1 MDWRGAPFGGPIP
14 GLGPLRAEPRG
25 PNLVCWRH
33 PPGSTGAVGPARPS
47 NRLFSTGACLAPP
60 VRHDVVLVTYGRAA
74 ELPPL
79 LEALKSQTRRP
90 DRIVVVDDTPDDS
103 VQKVAVAQGADYR
116 RNPGPASITTAR
128 NHGIDVTSPGTG
140 PGDLLTF
147 LDNDSLPEPDYL
159 QRIQEAAARDPAA
172 LGYMGLVTDM
182 ERIGPLKRTFA
193 TTFQLSRP
201 TTQQRCWMHP
211 AVFTF
216 YPVDLRQPI
225 ETNWV
230 WGCNMTFPRRVLAQ
244 VRFNDQFLRY
254 AFLEDLEYCAHL
266 LQRFPGG
273 HFVMDPAARIRHAK
287 SPADRIARADRARMR
302 VVHRAY
308 IHQHYGDRRWY
319 RKGQMLWSDLGT
331 AVVFGWR
338 TPSAIL
344 PELAAVLAAWLSL
357 RKHRRALAHGD
368 LGPFNALYSFSR

>member
-1 MDWRGAPFGGPIP
+1 
-14 GLGPLRAEPRG
+14 
-25 PNLVCWRH
+25 V
-33 PPGSTGAVGPARPS
+33 
-47 NRLFSTGACLAPP
+47 

-79 LEALKSQTRRP
+79 LAALKSQTRPP

-103 VQKVAVAQGADYR
+103 VAKVAAAHGVEYR
-116 RNPGPASITTAR
+116 RNPGPPSITTAR
-128 NHGIDVTSPGTG
+128 NHGIDATAQGRG

-182 ERIGPLKRTFA
+182 ERIGALKRLFA
-193 TTFQLSRP
+193 ATFQLSRP

-211 AVFTF
+211 AIYTF
-216 YPVDLRQPI
+216 YPVDLRQPVQ
-225 ETNWV
+225 TNWV
-230 WGCNMTFPRRVLAQ
+230 WGCNMTFPRRVLQ
-244 VRFNDQFLRY
+244 VRFNDQFPRY

-266 LQRFPGG
+266 LQAFPGG

-302 VVHRAY
+302 VVHRAW

-319 RKGQMLWSDLGT
+319 RKAQMLWSDLGT

-338 TPSAIL
+338 TPSLIL
-344 PELAAVLAAWLSL
+344 PELAAVLSAWSSL
-357 RKHRRALAHGD
+357 RKHRKALAHGD
-368 LGPFNALYSFSR
+368 LGPFNARYGFARTGKSGKN